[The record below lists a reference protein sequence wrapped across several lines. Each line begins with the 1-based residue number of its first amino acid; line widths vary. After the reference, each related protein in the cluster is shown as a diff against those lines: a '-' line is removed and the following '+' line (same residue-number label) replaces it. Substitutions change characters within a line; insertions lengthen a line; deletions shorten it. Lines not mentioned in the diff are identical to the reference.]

1 MDPDYFVEKD
11 NKKAEEDNVCGN
23 FCWEGC
29 DDFDKNPA
37 HPFCTHCSKIT
48 TETGNCCTGWCDTQK
63 GQNPIRPSA
72 PKIVRLAF
80 HDCLKYE
87 DGTGGCDGCLGW
99 QGMGVTYRTKV
110 SSTAPKYFRLL
121 SYFNK
126 YLGKLDIGTFLSN
139 HNIHKS

>member
-1 MDPDYFVEKD
+1 MPRRVLRLSCCYHSFFGQNCKATVGYIIVHTSCDTLYFYVLY
-11 NKKAEEDNVCGN
+11 
-23 FCWEGC
+23 F
-29 DDFDKNPA
+29 KNPA

-110 SSTAPKYFRLL
+110 SSTAPKYLRLL
-121 SYFNK
+121 SLFQQV
-126 YLGKLDIGTFLSN
+126 FR
-139 HNIHKS
+139 

>member
-11 NKKAEEDNVCGN
+11 NKKAEEDNVCGD

-110 SSTAPKYFRLL
+110 STAPKYLRLL
-121 SYFNK
+121 AYFTK
-126 YLGKLDIGTFLSN
+126 YYLLR
-139 HNIHKS
+139 